1 MAAVASVGMLALVP
15 GPMLLADRMIFL
27 PPPASYQ
34 AGGDVLLLDTA
45 DGGRIAALHLPNPA
59 ATHTILYSH
68 GNAEDLGHVRPA
80 LEIVRSAGFAV
91 LAYDYRGYG
100 LSSGRPSEAAT
111 YRDID
116 AAWSHVT
123 GPLGVPP
130 RRVIL
135 LGRSVGAGPSVDLA
149 VRAPVG
155 GLVLESAFVSA
166 FRVVTRVPLLPF
178 DKYRN
183 LDKIAKV
190 DCPVLV
196 IHGTADQIVP
206 LWHGQRLFE
215 TAREPKR
222 ALWVDG
228 AGHNDLMLVAG
239 ERYARA
245 LAAFAALANR

>member
-1 MAAVASVGMLALVP
+1 MLA
-15 GPMLLADRMIFL
+15 ADRLIFL
-27 PPPASYQ
+27 PPPASYR
-34 AGGDVLLLDTA
+34 AERDVVMLDTA
-45 DGGRIAALHLPNPA
+45 DGGRIAAVHLPRADA
-59 ATHTILYSH
+59 AYTILYSH

-80 LEIVRSAGFAV
+80 LESVRRAGFAV

-100 LSSGRPSEAAT
+100 LSSGQPSEGAS

-116 AAWSHVT
+116 AAWAHLT
-123 GPLGVPP
+123 ERLGVPP
-130 RRVIL
+130 ARIIL

-149 VRAPVG
+149 TRVPAG

-166 FRVVTRVPLLPF
+166 FRVLTRIPLLPF

-183 LDKIAKV
+183 IEKIARV
-190 DCPVLV
+190 TCPVLV
-196 IHGTADQIVP
+196 IHGTADEVVP

-215 TAREPKR
+215 AARGPKR

-239 ERYARA
+239 ARYGQA
-245 LAAFAALANR
+245 LAEFAAVLPR

>member
-1 MAAVASVGMLALVP
+1 MV
-15 GPMLLADRMIFL
+15 
-27 PPPASYQ
+27 
-34 AGGDVLLLDTA
+34 LLDTA
-45 DGGRIAALHLPNPA
+45 DGGRIAAVHLPNPG

-68 GNAEDLGHVRPA
+68 GNAEDLGHVRPV
-80 LEIVRSAGFAV
+80 LEIVRDAGFAV

-100 LSSGRPSEAAT
+100 LSDGKPSEAAT

-116 AAWSHVT
+116 AAWAHLT
-123 GPLGVPP
+123 GRLRVPP
-130 RRVIL
+130 QRVIL

-149 VRAPVG
+149 ARAPVG

-183 LDKIAKV
+183 LDKLARV
-190 DCPVLV
+190 GCPVLV
-196 IHGTADQIVP
+196 IHGTADEVVP

-215 TAREPKR
+215 AAREPKR

-239 ERYARA
+239 RRYARA
-245 LAAFAALANR
+245 LADFAALVNR